1 MKTNEESWCH
11 IQETYRMDM
20 QEISDALAQ
29 YDMSA
34 NPLRINTKHPEW
46 YIKEHMIYPPFK
58 QGLYLEEYFFKYLVT
73 RNEGVLDRDG
83 RTYFPL
89 FWTNYQ
95 LSAHASK
102 SQLSADI
109 EEYMQ
114 LHPPIHPEKGYF
126 TVVQHDD
133 GPLVVHPRIHVY
145 GASQGHTPLPL
156 IYEDQNHTLA
166 NTTAIED
173 QPLLCSFV
181 GSMTHAVRQ
190 RMLKGISESSKNPP
204 DLVVEGYTERKPSD
218 KEQRQDDIYVHV
230 QHWTPVVSPDDAS
243 LFIHI
248 TRHSKFTLAP
258 RGYGIQSYRFYEAF
272 ELGSIPV
279 YIHDTPPPNNLWSE
293 GFRSLQP
300 SHRDIRSP
308 NTTKSEECTKN
319 DTPPLNN
326 LWLPYQDQINY
337 HDICI
342 VLHVSDIDT
351 LIPRLRSITPE
362 QYHQMRENY
371 KNIKHMFTLDYM
383 CEYIRRNNA

>member
-1 MKTNEESWCH
+1 
-11 IQETYRMDM
+11 M
-20 QEISDALAQ
+20 QELPPTQWVVAPTQLPSFRMAMSGVDIVAPTQLVDSVDPTQLSEALAG

-34 NPLRINTKHPEW
+34 NPLRINMKHPEW
-46 YIKEHMIYPPFK
+46 YIKEHMVYPPFK
-58 QGLYLEEYFFKYLVT
+58 QGLYLEEYFFKYMS
-73 RNEGVLDRDG
+73 NENQGVLDREG

-95 LSAHASK
+95 LSTHAST

-126 TVVQHDD
+126 TLVQHDD

-145 GASQGHTPLPL
+145 GACQGHKARTPLPL

-166 NTTAIED
+166 KAHNPNIED

-181 GSMTHAVRQ
+181 GSMTHAVRN
-190 RMLKGISESSKNPP
+190 RMLNVLS
-204 DLVVEGYTERKPSD
+204 
-218 KEQRQDDIYVHV
+218 QQQHRQDDIYVHI

-279 YIHDTPPPNNLWSE
+279 YIHDTPPSNDLWSE
-293 GFRSLQP
+293 GFRSLQS
-300 SHRDIRSP
+300 SHRD
-308 NTTKSEECTKN
+308 
-319 DTPPLNN
+319 
-326 LWLPYQDQINY
+326 LWLPYQDRINY

-342 VLHVSDIDT
+342 VVHVSDIDT

-362 QYHQMRENY
+362 QYRQMRENY
-371 KNIKHMFTLDYM
+371 HNIKHMFTLDYM
-383 CEYIRRNNA
+383 CEYIRRNHA

>member
-1 MKTNEESWCH
+1 
-11 IQETYRMDM
+11 M
-20 QEISDALAQ
+20 QELPPTQWVVAPTQLPSFRMAMSGVDIVAPTQLVDSVDPTQLSEALAG

-34 NPLRINTKHPEW
+34 NPLRINMKHPEW
-46 YIKEHMIYPPFK
+46 YIKEHMVYPPFK
-58 QGLYLEEYFFKYLVT
+58 QGLYLEEYFFKHMS
-73 RNEGVLDRDG
+73 NDNQGGILDREG

-95 LSAHASK
+95 LSTHAST

-126 TVVQHDD
+126 TLVQHDD
-133 GPLVVHPRIHVY
+133 GPLVVHPHIHVY
-145 GASQGHTPLPL
+145 GACQGHKARTPLPL

-166 NTTAIED
+166 KAHNPNIED

-181 GSMTHAVRQ
+181 GRMTHEVRN
-190 RMLKGISESSKNPP
+190 RMLDVLSKNPP
-204 DLVVEGYTERKPSD
+204 ELVVLGLRSSRRSLCEGCKERKPSD
-218 KEQRQDDIYVHV
+218 KEKHCNDIYVHV
-230 QHWTPVVSPDDAS
+230 QHWTPVVSPDDAH
-243 LFIHI
+243 LFVHI

-279 YIHDTPPPNNLWSE
+279 YIHDTPPT
-293 GFRSLQP
+293 
-300 SHRDIRSP
+300 D
-308 NTTKSEECTKN
+308 
-319 DTPPLNN
+319 
-326 LWLPYQDQINY
+326 LWLPYQDRINY

-342 VLHVSDIDT
+342 VVHVSDIDT

-362 QYHQMRENY
+362 QYRQMRENY
-371 KNIKHMFTLDYM
+371 HNIKHMFTLDYM
-383 CEYIRRNNA
+383 CEYIRRNHA

>member
-1 MKTNEESWCH
+1 
-11 IQETYRMDM
+11 M
-20 QEISDALAQ
+20 QELPPTQWVVAPTQFPSFRMAMSGVFLLQRVAPTKMVDSVDLTRLSEALAE

-58 QGLYLEEYFFKYLVT
+58 QGLYLEEYFFKHMS
-73 RNEGVLDRDG
+73 NENQGGILDREG

-95 LSAHASK
+95 LSTHAST

-126 TVVQHDD
+126 TLVQHDD
-133 GPLVVHPRIHVY
+133 GPLVVHPHIHVY
-145 GASQGHTPLPL
+145 GASQSHKARTPLPL
-156 IYEDQNHTLA
+156 IYEDQNYTLA
-166 NTTAIED
+166 KAHTTNIED
-173 QPLLCSFV
+173 QHLLCSFV
-181 GSMTHAVRQ
+181 GRMTHEVRN
-190 RMLKGISESSKNPP
+190 RMLDVLSKNPP
-204 DLVVEGYTERKPSD
+204 DLVVEGFQPSD
-218 KEQRQDDIYVHV
+218 QEQHRQDDIYVHV
-230 QHWTPVVSPDDAS
+230 QHWTPTVSSNDAS

-279 YIHDTPPPNNLWSE
+279 YIHDTPPT
-293 GFRSLQP
+293 
-300 SHRDIRSP
+300 D
-308 NTTKSEECTKN
+308 
-319 DTPPLNN
+319 
-326 LWLPYQDQINY
+326 LWLPYQDRINY

-342 VLHVSDIDT
+342 VVHVSDIDT
-351 LIPRLRSITPE
+351 LISRLRSITPE
-362 QYHQMRENY
+362 QYRQMRENY
-371 KNIKHMFTLDYM
+371 HNIKHMFTLDYM
-383 CEYIRRNNA
+383 CEYIRRNHA

>member
-1 MKTNEESWCH
+1 MEH
-11 IQETYRMDM
+11 IPPHGTSLFRSFQLSE
-20 QEISDALAQ
+20 ALDQ

-34 NPLRINTKHPEW
+34 NPLKINMKHPEW
-46 YIKEHMIYPPFK
+46 YIKEHMVYPPFK
-58 QGLYLEEYFFKYLVT
+58 QGLYLEEYFFKHMAT
-73 RNEGVLDRDG
+73 RNEGVCTDREG

-95 LSAHASK
+95 LSAHAST

-126 TVVQHDD
+126 TLVQHDD
-133 GPLVVHPRIHVY
+133 GPLVVHPRIYVY
-145 GASQGHTPLPL
+145 GACQGHISPDLPSVGGMKAPNLVVIQDKYAEISSRASPGGYSFHAPLPL

-166 NTTAIED
+166 KAKITAIED

-181 GSMTHAVRQ
+181 GRMTHEVRH
-190 RMLKGISESSKNPP
+190 RMLKGISESSQ
-204 DLVVEGYTERKPSD
+204 
-218 KEQRQDDIYVHV
+218 EQRQDDIYVHV
-230 QHWTPVVSPDDAS
+230 QHWTPTVSSNDAH
-243 LFIHI
+243 LFIRI

-279 YIHDTPPPNNLWSE
+279 YIHDTPPPNNLW
-293 GFRSLQP
+293 
-300 SHRDIRSP
+300 
-308 NTTKSEECTKN
+308 
-319 DTPPLNN
+319 
-326 LWLPYQDQINY
+326 LPYQDRINY

-342 VLHVSDIDT
+342 VLHISDIDT

-371 KNIKHMFTLDYM
+371 QNIKHMFTLDYM
-383 CEYIRRNNA
+383 CEYIRSNHV